1 MLTTKAQEEKE
12 ELDFREMCVV
22 HGCKC
27 TRQRRAVYHYL
38 RGNGLHPTVNQVW
51 EAVRKV
57 IPSITRE
64 SVFRILT
71 EMAEFGEIARMDK
84 IYNAR
89 FDSRIGEH
97 GHAICRRCGKVV
109 DFDLPSS
116 LPPIPEIPGFT
127 GLHREYR
134 LCGLCAVCAEEE
146 RKEWEQQQ
154 TPAAQA
160 ERAEV
165 PSRQAQ

>member
-57 IPSITRE
+57 IPSTTRE

-89 FDSRIGEH
+89 FDSRVSEH
-97 GHAICRRCGKVV
+97 GHVICQRCGKVV
-109 DFDLPSS
+109 DFDLTAP
-116 LPPIPEIPGFT
+116 LPPVPEFPGFT

-134 LCGLCAVCAEEE
+134 LYGLCTECAQEG
-146 RKEWEQQQ
+146 KEQFLES
-154 TPAAQA
+154 P
-160 ERAEV
+160 V
-165 PSRQAQ
+165 PHGA